1 MRAAAL
7 NATHKSFGANPAM
20 YKQNDGK
27 LFIAID
33 ALLKGI
39 NHKSK
44 FIDAILGQATTS
56 LVRDVGRNIKH

>member
-1 MRAAAL
+1 
-7 NATHKSFGANPAM
+7 M